1 MTDFDCI
8 IIGRGPAGL
17 SAALYLSRA
26 NMRTLIIGKD
36 DGALAKA
43 ERVENYFGASGAPSG
58 SELIKKGCDQA
69 VALGAQLWQGEVM
82 SVELGERG
90 FIVECDNAGYTAD
103 AVILAT
109 GAQRQSATVKNAA
122 AFDGRGLSYCAVC
135 DAFFYR
141 GLTVAVLGDKDYA
154 LHELSVLLPIAK
166 RCYLLTD
173 GKPAPSLDGVQ
184 NVTCI
189 TSPIDRLEG
198 EERLQRI
205 VFADQSS
212 IELDGLFVALG
223 VAGAGALARKAGAE
237 VDGQSIRVDSSCSTT
252 LPGLFAA
259 GDCIGGVL
267 QASVAVGEGATAALS
282 AIAYIKKN
290 RKDK

>member
-17 SAALYLSRA
+17 SAALYLARA
-26 NMRTLIIGKD
+26 NMRTLVIGKD

-69 VALGAQLWQGEVM
+69 LALGATLLQGEVM
-82 SVELGERG
+82 SVELDENG
-90 FIVECDNAGYTAD
+90 FVVECDNARYTAT

-154 LHELSVLLPIAK
+154 LHELSVLHPIAK
-166 RCYLLTD
+166 KCYLLTD
-173 GKPAPSLDGVQ
+173 GKPAPKLPLEMQDVI
-184 NVTCI
+184 CI
-189 TSPIDRLEG
+189 TTAIDRLEG
-198 EERLQRI
+198 DERLQYV
-205 VFADQSS
+205 VFADGAR
-212 IELDGLFVALG
+212 IETDGLFVALG

-237 VDGQSIRVDSSCSTT
+237 VDGQSIKVDASCRTT

-267 QASVAVGEGATAALS
+267 QASVAVGEGASAALS

-290 RKDK
+290 KK